1 MMGPIDEGSSSPGRN
16 QPSSMGPN
24 GDPSSPA
31 LFFNSS
37 SSQPQGDS
45 QPVAPSSPIHFPSS
59 SNRPMSSDVH
69 SQGRRSNRNHLAA
82 NRSSALGRFSDFGS
96 DRQVL
101 HSSSSNMGGYPSQRT
116 NLRRNDIHAS
126 DLSSPRRIVDFD
138 SRSGIQQPSSSSS
151 SMPSEATEPLRIIWG
166 TNVSIQECANS
177 FRNFLMSFKY
187 KYRRVLDGKTDI
199 SEEEAEEELY
209 YVKQLNEMR
218 ELGTSNLNLDAR
230 NLLAF
235 KQTEELYYQLLNYPQ
250 EVISIMDQTIKDC
263 MVSLVVDNQLEHE
276 LDEIESKFYKVRPY
290 NVETQKGMRE
300 LNPNDIDKLISL
312 KGLVLRAT
320 PVIPDMKVAFFKCN
334 ICDHTMAVE
343 IDRGVIQ
350 EPARCE
356 RVDCNEANSMTLIHN
371 RCSFADKQ
379 VIKLQETPDLV
390 PDGQTP
396 HSVSLCVYDE
406 LVDSCRAGDR
416 IEVTGT
422 FRSIPIK
429 ANSRQRVLKS
439 LYKTYID
446 VVHVKKVSNTRIG
459 VDVSTIEQELLQ
471 NKLDNNDVEEVRQIS
486 DAEIEKIKQVAQRPD
501 LYDLLARSIAPS
513 IYELD
518 DVKKGILLQLFGGTN
533 KTFKKGGRYRGDIN
547 ILLCGDPSTSKSQI
561 LQYVHKIA
569 PRGVYT
575 SGKGSSAVG
584 LTAYVTRDVD
594 SKQLVLESGALV
606 LSDGGICC
614 IDEFDKMSEST
625 RSVLHEV
632 MEQQTIS
639 VAKAGIIT
647 TLNARSSIL
656 ASANPIGSR
665 YNPNL
670 PVTENIDLPP
680 PLLSRFDLV
689 YIILDKVDESTD
701 RDLAKHLTSLYLED
715 KPAHV
720 TTDDVL
726 PIDFLTQYINYVKQ
740 NVHPLVTEQ
749 AKNELVKAYVGMR
762 KMGDDSRSDEKR
774 ITATTRQLESM
785 IRLSEAHAK
794 MRLSSTVDLED
805 VREAV
810 RLMKSAIKDYAT
822 DPKTG
827 KIDMNLVQTG
837 KSVIQRKLQE
847 DLAREIIRIL
857 KEYPADS
864 MSFNELIKQINEQA
878 QDRVEPSQVSSTL
891 SRLQQEDKVIILGE
905 GVRRSVRLNIRV

>member
-1 MMGPIDEGSSSPGRN
+1 M
-16 QPSSMGPN
+16 
-24 GDPSSPA
+24 
-31 LFFNSS
+31 
-37 SSQPQGDS
+37 
-45 QPVAPSSPIHFPSS
+45 
-59 SNRPMSSDVH
+59 
-69 SQGRRSNRNHLAA
+69 
-82 NRSSALGRFSDFGS
+82 
-96 DRQVL
+96 
-101 HSSSSNMGGYPSQRT
+101 
-116 NLRRNDIHAS
+116 
-126 DLSSPRRIVDFD
+126 
-138 SRSGIQQPSSSSS
+138 
-151 SMPSEATEPLRIIWG
+151 
-166 TNVSIQECANS
+166 
-177 FRNFLMSFKY
+177 
-187 KYRRVLDGKTDI
+187 
-199 SEEEAEEELY
+199 
-209 YVKQLNEMR
+209 
-218 ELGTSNLNLDAR
+218 
-230 NLLAF
+230 
-235 KQTEELYYQLLNYPQ
+235 
-250 EVISIMDQTIKDC
+250 
-263 MVSLVVDNQLEHE
+263 
-276 LDEIESKFYKVRPY
+276 
-290 NVETQKGMRE
+290 
-300 LNPNDIDKLISL
+300 
-312 KGLVLRAT
+312 
-320 PVIPDMKVAFFKCN
+320 
-334 ICDHTMAVE
+334 
-343 IDRGVIQ
+343 
-350 EPARCE
+350 
-356 RVDCNEANSMTLIHN
+356 
-371 RCSFADKQ
+371 
-379 VIKLQETPDLV
+379 
-390 PDGQTP
+390 
-396 HSVSLCVYDE
+396 
-406 LVDSCRAGDR
+406 
-416 IEVTGT
+416 
-422 FRSIPIK
+422 
-429 ANSRQRVLKS
+429 
-439 LYKTYID
+439 
-446 VVHVKKVSNTRIG
+446 
-459 VDVSTIEQELLQ
+459 Q